1 MTVRVLDA
9 SAVVL
14 LVAGGPGSA
23 DIRRQLADTI
33 SHAPHLIDAE
43 CGHVFRRAVRR
54 GELTA
59 DEGWAALRASAAVI
73 DTRHGHG
80 PIGRDAWLLRDQ
92 LSYYDA
98 LYVALAVRLD
108 VPLVTSDR
116 RLAGAPDLPCP
127 VELVG

>member
-14 LVAGGPGSA
+14 LVAGGPGMA

-43 CGHVFRRAVRR
+43 CGHVFRRAVR
-54 GELTA
+54 
-59 DEGWAALRASAAVI
+59 
-73 DTRHGHG
+73 
-80 PIGRDAWLLRDQ
+80 RDAWLLRDQ